1 MTFELSPEEPTASKP
16 APPEPGIGAYLV
28 ALLII
33 LCIGGVIGWV
43 FDGRNAGAFVGGFMI
58 TGLLVSALGV
68 LVKLPFFF
76 GRRLVAF
83 AGVLLIMFAGIP
95 LAMSMEAPE
104 RASKRTVEAAA
115 ERVAKR
121 GSYDDVEA
129 KPETYIAMMPTYGT
143 AFGRGTISGT
153 LTNSAPYAI
162 KDMKLKCK
170 VVSETNKTL
179 ARYRPIILK
188 RVPANGSITF
198 GPIDVGYVDPQ
209 AAGIYCEMVDADMIP
224 GDAIAA
230 THDAASR

>member
-1 MTFELSPEEPTASKP
+1 MTFELSSEEPTPPKI

-28 ALLII
+28 TLLII

-76 GRRLVAF
+76 DRRLVAF
-83 AGVLLIMFAGIP
+83 AVTLLMLFAGIP

-104 RASKRTVEAAA
+104 TASKRTAEAAT
-115 ERVAKR
+115 EKKAKR
-121 GSYDDVEA
+121 GTYDDVEA
-129 KPETYIAMMPTYGT
+129 KPESYIVMTPTYDT
-143 AFGRGTISGT
+143 AFRRGKISGT
-153 LTNSAPYAI
+153 LTNSAPYTI

-179 ARYRPIILK
+179 ARYRPVILK
-188 RVPANGSITF
+188 RIPANGSISF

-209 AAGIYCEMVDADMIP
+209 AAGIYCEIFDADMIP
-224 GDAIAA
+224 GGAVSADR
-230 THDAASR
+230 ASR

>member
-1 MTFELSPEEPTASKP
+1 MTFELSPEEPKP
-16 APPEPGIGAYLV
+16 PKIAPPEPGLGAYLV
-28 ALLII
+28 TLLII

-58 TGLLVSALGV
+58 NGLLISALGV

-76 GRRLVAF
+76 DRRLVAF
-83 AGVLLIMFAGIP
+83 AGVLVMMFAGIP

-115 ERVAKR
+115 EKVAKR
-121 GSYDDVEA
+121 GTYDDVEA

-170 VVSETNKTL
+170 VISETNKTL
-179 ARYRPIILK
+179 ARYRPVILK
-188 RVPANGSITF
+188 RVPANGSVSF
-198 GPIDVGYVDPQ
+198 GPIDMGYVDPQ

-224 GDAIAA
+224 GG
-230 THDAASR
+230 AASADTASR

>member
-1 MTFELSPEEPTASKP
+1 MMFELSPEEPEAPKP
-16 APPEPGIGAYLV
+16 KSPEPGLGAYL
-28 ALLII
+28 ATLLII
-33 LCIGGVIGWV
+33 LCVGGVIGWV

-58 TGLLVSALGV
+58 TGLIVAALGV
-68 LVKLPFFF
+68 LVQLPFFLN
-76 GRRLVAF
+76 RRLVAF
-83 AGVLLIMFAGIP
+83 AGVLLMLFGGIP

-104 RASKRTVEAAA
+104 RASKRAAKAAA
-115 ERVAKR
+115 EKVAKR

-129 KPETYIAMMPTYGT
+129 RPESYIAMTPAYDI

-170 VVSETNKTL
+170 VVSETNKTI
-179 ARYRPIILK
+179 ARYQPVILK
-188 RVPANGSITF
+188 RIPANGSVTF

-224 GDAIAA
+224 GA
-230 THDAASR
+230 